1 MVETLVRG
9 SSAPWAVAALLV
21 NAFLWGVSWW
31 PFRALQTHGLH
42 PLWATGLMYAVI
54 AVCVLCMRPGVV
66 QRCAQHP
73 ALWWLAIASGLTN
86 ICFNW
91 AVTIGDVV
99 RVVLLFYLMPAW
111 AVLLAWPILGEKPT
125 LASVLRLSLALA
137 GVLLVLKHP
146 DAAWPIPT
154 SLPDY
159 LALAGGVSFA
169 LTNIM
174 LRKLQAAPSEAC
186 MLSMF
191 GGGAVL
197 AACVALWGTS
207 AGWVPGVPEPL
218 VSWLLLALGLALAL
232 FASNL
237 ALQYGAARLRSA
249 TTSLVMLSEIVFAT
263 LSSVWLGAATL
274 EPRTLMG
281 GVLILA
287 AAAWAALAESATA
300 D

>member
-1 MVETLVRG
+1 MVNSLARG
-9 SSAPWAVAALLV
+9 SSARWAAAALLV

-31 PFRALQTHGLH
+31 PFRALQAQGLH
-42 PLWATGLMYAVI
+42 PLWATGLMYVVI
-54 AVCVLCMRPGVV
+54 AICVLCLRPGVL
-66 QRCAQHP
+66 RSCAQHP

-125 LASVLRLSLALA
+125 AASVLRLSLALA
-137 GVLLVLKHP
+137 GVLLVLKQP
-146 DAAWPIPT
+146 DVAWPIPQ

-159 LALAGGVSFA
+159 LALAGGMSFA

-174 LRKLQAAPSEAC
+174 LRKLHAAPSEAC

-197 AACVALWGTS
+197 ATSVALWGST
-207 AGWVPGVPEPL
+207 AGWVPSVPAPQAT
-218 VSWLLLALGLALAL
+218 WILLALGLALAL

-263 LSSVWLGAATL
+263 LSSVLLGAAVL
-274 EPRTLMG
+274 DARTVMG
-281 GVLILA
+281 GLLILLA
-287 AAAWAALAESATA
+287 ATWAALADSAPA